1 MSTPLTDE
9 QYSELV
15 RALEEMRC
23 GIDIDHQL
31 FVEQI
36 SPFAY
41 VYLTQWLHVIG
52 PLPSTAHVIYACD
65 NMVRELCE
73 ERCAEPEYQNDVQA
87 AFGGIVQTPQ
97 G

>member
-15 RALEEMRC
+15 VALEAIRYGCSLEL
-23 GIDIDHQL
+23 QL
-31 FVEQI
+31 ELHACSAWTF
-36 SPFAY
+36 
-41 VYLTQWLHVIG
+41 VYLTQWFHVIG

-73 ERCAEPEYQNDVQA
+73 ERC
-87 AFGGIVQTPQ
+87 
-97 G
+97 